1 MKRSLVLLLLLA
13 GCAAPTAPP
22 PVTTPA
28 PQAQRELGPGRVTA
42 TALNVREEATTD
54 AAALTMVRRGD
65 MLQIIEE
72 KEGWYRV
79 RLASGQTGW
88 VSAQYVSLGTTAP
101 PPTGRRRAGCPPDS
115 DYAFEKAPMPS
126 FSENG
131 GHGLV
136 VVDATVNTQGSVTST
151 KIVSNTTGD
160 AALAAIAERE
170 IRGARFIAPVRNCVK
185 RTFIFTYKRAF

>member
-1 MKRSLVLLLLLA
+1 MKRVLVLLLLLA
-13 GCAAPTAPP
+13 GCAAPPAPP
-22 PVTTPA
+22 PVAA
-28 PQAQRELGPGRVTA
+28 PVPQPQREPGPGRVTA

-54 AAALTMVRRGD
+54 SPALTMVRRGD
-65 MLQIIEE
+65 TLHVIEE
-72 KEGWYRV
+72 KDGWYRV

-88 VSAQYVSLGTTAP
+88 VSAQYVSLGSAP
-101 PPTGRRRAGCPPDS
+101 APAARRRAGCPPDS

-136 VVDATVNTQGSVTST
+136 VVEANVNTEGTVTAT
-151 KIVSNTTGD
+151 KVVSNTTGD

-170 IRGARFIAPVRNCVK
+170 IRGAKFIAPVRNCVK

>member
-1 MKRSLVLLLLLA
+1 MKRVLVLLLLLA
-13 GCAAPTAPP
+13 GCAAPPAPP
-22 PVTTPA
+22 PVASPTPK
-28 PQAQRELGPGRVTA
+28 PQRELGPGRVTA

-65 MLQIIEE
+65 TLQIVEE

-88 VSAQYVSLGTTAP
+88 VSAQYVSLGTAASAP
-101 PPTGRRRAGCPPDS
+101 AGRRRSGCPPDS
-115 DYAFEKAPMPS
+115 DYAFEKAPLPS

-136 VVDATVNTQGSVTST
+136 VVEASVTAQGSVTSA
-151 KIVSNTTGD
+151 KVVSNTTGD

-170 IRGARFIAPVRNCVK
+170 IRSARFIAPVQNCVK